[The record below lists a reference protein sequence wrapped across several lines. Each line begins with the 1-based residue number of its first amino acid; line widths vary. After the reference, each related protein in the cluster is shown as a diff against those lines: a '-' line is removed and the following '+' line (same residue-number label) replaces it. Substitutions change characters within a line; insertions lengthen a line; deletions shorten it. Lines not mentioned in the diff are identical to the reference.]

1 MQFLRYI
8 KIATIWI
15 ALLGVSTAQTAFA
28 GNAESGEFVSVSEYR
43 TNYTVV
49 NHGETMIIAG
59 SLRGTLTIM
68 KSSGGPFALGAIYPT
83 SCIAYIKKVGQV
95 INNIEAPCTMT
106 NFNDH
111 PLTNFNDHPLT
122 NPNGDTLYMMA
133 TKNVGEGT
141 TFNLL
146 GGTGV
151 YDGLTGTCSFGY
163 YADTE
168 YLDDADADTEYLDDA
183 DSKYLDYKAIKP
195 PVNDRTVIP
204 LSCNWTRKY

>member
-28 GNAESGEFVSVSEYR
+28 GSTESGEFVSVSEYR

-49 NHGETMIIAG
+49 NHGETRIMAG
-59 SLRGTLTIM
+59 SLKGDLTIM
-68 KSSGGPFALGAIYPT
+68 ESSGGPFALGAIYPT
-83 SCIAYIKKVGQV
+83 SCVAYIKKVGQV

-106 NFNDH
+106 NFN
-111 PLTNFNDHPLT
+111 
-122 NPNGDTLYMMA
+122 GDTLYMMA
-133 TKNVGEGT
+133 TKNVGESA

-151 YDGLTGTCSFGY
+151 YDGLTGTCNLGD
-163 YADTE
+163 YAAIE
-168 YLDDADADTEYLDDA
+168 YL
-183 DSKYLDYKAIKP
+183 
-195 PVNDRTVIP
+195 VNDRSTIV
-204 LSCNWTRKY
+204 LSCNWTRKRKY